1 MEKSD
6 SLFCCA
12 EVGMDK
18 YKRIETIRNKWCA
31 RFDEEPN
38 SWITV
43 NMNGE
48 ADDFSKAVVE
58 TLKAYIKRYLS

>member
-1 MEKSD
+1 
-6 SLFCCA
+6 
-12 EVGMDK
+12 MDK